1 VTSENRPR
9 YSKNLSVLIVILF
22 FYIAC
27 SSSRLIGEFFSIRLN
42 QWELAF
48 CYWLVIGAAIR
59 HWRFVATEIFS
70 LAAFGA
76 VFTILQK
83 VTFAIS
89 YADIFE
95 TTSTRSLPVVIL
107 VFLVSPGIFF
117 SFNFD
122 PYGLVKELPRIVNG
136 RATAHILLML
146 SAGEMFQARFAEVSE
161 NLFVRGIDVRSGAR
175 RLLSIPTFLPPLL
188 MALIQEAAYR
198 HSYNSMLG
206 CPADRFP
213 VSETRTSMS
222 PLQIVSLVAAALLI
236 AMRLMP

>member
-1 VTSENRPR
+1 VTSETPR
-9 YSKNLSVLIVILF
+9 RHSKNLSVLIVILF

-27 SSSRLIGEFFSIRLN
+27 VYARVINDLFSISLN

-48 CYWLVIGAAIR
+48 CYWLVVGLVLR
-59 HWRFVATEIFS
+59 SWRFLVTELFS
-70 LAAFGA
+70 LAAFGV

-89 YADIFE
+89 YSDISQ
-95 TTSTRSLPVVIL
+95 TTSARALPVVIL
-107 VFLVSPGIFF
+107 VYVVSPGIFF

-122 PYGLVKELPRIVNG
+122 PYGLVRELPRIVNV
-136 RATAHILLML
+136 RATAQVLLML
-146 SAGEMFQARFAEVSE
+146 SAGEMFQARFSEVSE
-161 NLFVRGIDVRSGAR
+161 NLMVRGIDIRSGAR

-198 HSYNSMLG
+198 HSYNAMLG

-213 VSETRTSMS
+213 LHSVRPSISKLQAMS
-222 PLQIVSLVAAALLI
+222 LILALVLIVLRPLL
-236 AMRLMP
+236 

>member
-1 VTSENRPR
+1 VTSENPR
-9 YSKNLSVLIVILF
+9 RHSKNLTVLIVILF

-27 SSSRLIGEFFSIRLN
+27 AYSRVINELLSIHLN

-48 CYWLVIGAAIR
+48 CFWLIVGAAMR
-59 HWRFVATEIFS
+59 YWRFLMTELFS
-70 LAAFGA
+70 LAAFGV

-89 YADIFE
+89 YADIHE
-95 TTSTRSLPVVIL
+95 TTSARSLPVVVL

-122 PYGLVKELPRIVNG
+122 PYGLVKELPRIVNV
-136 RATAHILLML
+136 RATAQLLLML
-146 SAGEMFQARFAEVSE
+146 SAGEMFQSRFAEVSE
-161 NLFVRGIDVRSGAR
+161 NLFVRGINVRSGVR
-175 RLLSIPTFLPPLL
+175 RLMSVPTFLPPLL

-198 HSYNSMLG
+198 HSYNEMLG

-213 VSETRTSMS
+213 VQSARTT
-222 PLQIVSLVAAALLI
+222 VSLPQIASLIVALVLVVFRLLI
-236 AMRLMP
+236 